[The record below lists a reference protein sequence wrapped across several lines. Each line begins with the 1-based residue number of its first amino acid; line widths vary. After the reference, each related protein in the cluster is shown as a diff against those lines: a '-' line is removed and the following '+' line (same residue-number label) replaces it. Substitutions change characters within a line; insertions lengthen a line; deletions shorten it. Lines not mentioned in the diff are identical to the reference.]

1 MKKSANWGGC
11 YLPRSPRPSSK
22 LRTLHILRK
31 PNSIIVLL
39 FLQNNSKFKNKLK
52 HSNLGRCKHIDNA
65 SLSGLILGDQ
75 SLLRSANI
83 FQIADVVR
91 RVIFFCSC
99 DVFRQYFALN
109 RVKFSTTVSPFC
121 SYYQNNSTR
130 PQVFTVNRSI
140 TCNKVAPLTSFWRHR
155 FNMTK
160 FFPNLANSSW
170 LWWIMRV
177 VLNNQK
183 RGNILINNNI

>member
-11 YLPRSPRPSSK
+11 YLARSPRPSLK

-31 PNSIIVLL
+31 QNSIIVLL
-39 FLQNNSKFKNKLK
+39 FLQNNFKFKNKLK

-99 DVFRQYFALN
+99 DVFRQYFAVK

-121 SYYQNNSTR
+121 SYYQNNSTSS
-130 PQVFTVNRSI
+130 PGFHGQPFNNLQQGCPFDVI
-140 TCNKVAPLTSFWRHR
+140 LTSSVQYDKIWPTAAGYGELCVWF
-155 FNMTK
+155 
-160 FFPNLANSSW
+160 
-170 LWWIMRV
+170 
-177 VLNNQK
+177 
-183 RGNILINNNI
+183 

>member
-99 DVFRQYFALN
+99 DVFRQYFAVN

-121 SYYQNNSTR
+121 SYYQNNSTSF
-130 PQVFTVNRSI
+130 PGFHGQPFNNLQQGCTFDVI
-140 TCNKVAPLTSFWRHR
+140 LTSSVQYDKILS
-155 FNMTK
+155 K
-160 FFPNLANSSW
+160 FGQQQLVMVNYACGFKQSETG
-170 LWWIMRV
+170 
-177 VLNNQK
+177 K
-183 RGNILINNNI
+183 YFD